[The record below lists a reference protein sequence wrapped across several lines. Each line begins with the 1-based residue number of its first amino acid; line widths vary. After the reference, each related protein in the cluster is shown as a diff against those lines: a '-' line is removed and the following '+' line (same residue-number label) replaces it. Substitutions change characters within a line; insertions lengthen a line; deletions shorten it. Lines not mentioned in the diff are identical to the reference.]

1 LWHSRGSLLALFCGK
16 APDATR
22 AHISAN
28 ARGAMMRIRKS
39 RMKALLNNEFAPVT
53 FSWGFVK
60 APFPVYS
67 EAFVSWWKKLAI
79 EFEITTLTEDLRNA
93 FRTLEPLQSP
103 QNRYLILETKS
114 PWTAV
119 FSNGL
124 RTGDVA
130 GAVGHLCKI
139 LDTFGLEV
147 TCIPDRSRLERERK
161 ALRIYGAVAFTLSG
175 PKETDWLNRV
185 RHVSAMN
192 DGGKWVFDAEGEEQL
207 YEQLNKYAER
217 KIADRF
223 RPEMLESYCSA
234 LQINLF
240 DSNFYGPKGL
250 LVHQLTKFP
259 HTSPE
264 MSISE
269 ANARLH
275 L

>member
-1 LWHSRGSLLALFCGK
+1 
-16 APDATR
+16 
-22 AHISAN
+22 
-28 ARGAMMRIRKS
+28 
-39 RMKALLNNEFAPVT
+39 MKALLNNEFAPVT

-60 APFPVYS
+60 AALPVYS
-67 EAFVSWWKKLAI
+67 EAFVSRWKKLAI
-79 EFEITTLTEDLRNA
+79 DFETTTVNEELRCA
-93 FRTLEPLQSP
+93 FRRLEPLQSP

-114 PWTAV
+114 LWTAI

-124 RTGDVA
+124 RTGDVTS
-130 GAVGHLCKI
+130 VVSHLCKT
-139 LDTFGLEV
+139 LETFGLEISCV
-147 TCIPDRSRLERERK
+147 PDRSRLESERE
-161 ALRIYGAVAFTLSG
+161 ALRVYGAVAFTLSG

-192 DGGKWVFDAEGEEQL
+192 DGGKWMFDAEGEVQP
-207 YEQLNKYAER
+207 YEQPEKYAQR

-223 RPEMLESYCSA
+223 TPEMLESYCSA

-259 HTSPE
+259 HVSPQ

-269 ANARLH
+269 ANARLY

>member
-1 LWHSRGSLLALFCGK
+1 MG
-16 APDATR
+16 
-22 AHISAN
+22 
-28 ARGAMMRIRKS
+28 
-39 RMKALLNNEFAPVT
+39 ALLNNEFAPVT

-67 EAFVSWWKKLAI
+67 EALVSWWKKLAI
-79 EFEITTLTEDLRNA
+79 DFETATFNEELRCA
-93 FRTLEPLQSP
+93 FGRLEPLQSP

-114 PWTAV
+114 PWTAI

-124 RTGDVA
+124 RTADVTS
-130 GAVGHLCKI
+130 AVGHLCRV
-139 LDTFGLEV
+139 LDTFGLEIS
-147 TCIPDRSRLERERK
+147 CIPDRSRLESERE
-161 ALRIYGAVAFTLSG
+161 ALRIYGSVRFTLSG
-175 PKETDWLNRV
+175 PIKTDSLNRV

-192 DGGKWVFDAEGEEQL
+192 DGGKWVFDAEGEEQP
-207 YEQLNKYAER
+207 YEQPNKYAAR

-223 RPEMLESYCSA
+223 TLEMLESYCSA

-250 LVHQLTKFP
+250 LVHQLSKFP
-259 HTSPE
+259 HTSPQ

-269 ANARLH
+269 ANARLY